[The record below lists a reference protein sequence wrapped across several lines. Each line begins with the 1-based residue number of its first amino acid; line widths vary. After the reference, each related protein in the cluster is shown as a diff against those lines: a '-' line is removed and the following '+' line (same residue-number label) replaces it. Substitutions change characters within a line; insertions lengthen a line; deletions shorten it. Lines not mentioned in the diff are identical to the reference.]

1 MKTPGGSRLRAL
13 REYLGKTQLEVEI
26 DAELGL
32 GYLQRIESGKVRHP
46 ERDTLERIL
55 TALGAQYTERRDIL
69 ELFGYAVDTPL
80 PLQPEIEWAIA
91 SCQSE
96 LATAVFPAYLLDCAH
111 RVLAWNAFFIKL
123 FGPIGLSHP
132 YCLSVLKMLFDPRYS
147 VTPLIANPDVFFPA
161 QIRAL
166 RYEMR
171 WFRSETWYE
180 ALIDEMLAECPLFRH
195 YWLDS
200 LAQQQ
205 SYLVAARP
213 LVSFELNVPHAGLLR
228 FRLTSEPFAQ
238 DRRFRV
244 IYYIPADALTITQ
257 CVAWQ

>member
-1 MKTPGGSRLRAL
+1 MKTPGGSRLKAL

-32 GYLQRIESGKVRHP
+32 GYLQRIEAGKVRHP

-80 PLQPEIEWAIA
+80 PSEYEIEWAIA
-91 SCQSE
+91 SCQAE
-96 LATAVFPAYLLDCAH
+96 LVSAVFPAYLLDCAH
-111 RVLAWNAFFIKL
+111 RVLTWNKFFLKL
-123 FGPIGLSHP
+123 YGPVGLNNP
-132 YCLSVLKMLFDPRYS
+132 YCLSVLKILFDPRYR
-147 VTPLIANPDVFFPA
+147 VTPMIANPDVFFPA

-171 WFRSETWYE
+171 WLRGEAWCE
-180 ALIDEMLAECPLFRH
+180 ALIDDMLSQCPLFKR
-195 YWLDS
+195 YWMDT
-200 LAQQQ
+200 LAQKQNA
-205 SYLVAARP
+205 LIAARP
-213 LVSFELNVPHAGLLR
+213 LVPFELDVPQLGLLR

-238 DRRFRV
+238 DRRFRI
-244 IYYIPADALTITQ
+244 IYYIPADAPTIAQ
-257 CVAWQ
+257 CIAWQ